1 MADASHSSSAT
12 PRGPGRGCHTPNVT
26 HDDIDQL
33 ASRFFQALE
42 RGDVAAVGEC
52 YAPDATV
59 WHNYDQLEQ
68 PRDAN
73 LRVLRWVVDNV
84 AGLRYE
90 DVRRVVLD
98 DGFVQQHVLRGTA
111 PNGTPLEVPAMMRVM
126 VADGRIT
133 RLEEYL
139 DTAQV
144 AVLRG

>member
-1 MADASHSSSAT
+1 
-12 PRGPGRGCHTPNVT
+12 VI

-52 YAPDATV
+52 YAPDAMI

-68 PRDAN
+68 ALDAN

-90 DVRRVVLD
+90 DIRRVVLD

-111 PNGTPLEVPAMMRVM
+111 PNGAPLEVPAMMRVM

-144 AVLRG
+144 AALRG

>member
-1 MADASHSSSAT
+1 
-12 PRGPGRGCHTPNVT
+12 VE

-42 RGDVAAVGEC
+42 RGDVATVGEC
-52 YAPDATV
+52 YAPGAMI
-59 WHNYDQLEQ
+59 WHNYDQVEQ
-68 PRDAN
+68 AREAN

-84 AGLRYE
+84 TALRYE
-90 DVRRVVLD
+90 EVRRVVLD

-111 PNGTPLEVPAMMRVM
+111 PDGTPLEVPAMMRVT

-144 AVLRG
+144 AALRG

>member
-1 MADASHSSSAT
+1 VSD
-12 PRGPGRGCHTPNVT
+12 
-26 HDDIDQL
+26 DDIDQL

-42 RGDVAAVGEC
+42 RGDVAAVSEC
-52 YAPDATV
+52 YAPDAMI
-59 WHNYDQLEQ
+59 WHNYDQVEQ
-68 PRDAN
+68 TRDAN

-90 DVRRVVLD
+90 DIRRVALD

-144 AVLRG
+144 AALRG